1 MSTIIPYTSWHH
13 TAAAAGAVDWS
24 IQILVNGLPVGCSS
38 RSARTSDQRH
48 ESQVLFGGVT
58 QPAPHGASCTHSHKQ
73 QHKVKIQDAD
83 MTRCIGCPQLLCV
96 LRQCGGGTPEMDGRW
111 VCLLPGCERPQAW
124 HCCYLSVSNVQKR
137 LRNTLF

>member
-48 ESQVLFGGVT
+48 ESQVLFGGVI
-58 QPAPHGASCTHSHKQ
+58 QPAPHGASCTHSQKQ

-83 MTRCIGCPQLLCV
+83 MTRCRVPAIIMRV
-96 LRQCGGGTPEMDGRW
+96 ETVRRRYTRDGW
-111 VCLLPGCERPQAW
+111 KVGVFVTWL
-124 HCCYLSVSNVQKR
+124 
-137 LRNTLF
+137 